1 VRPGE
6 ALVGV
11 GTALALGSLGLAL
24 DNARRVRDP
33 ASAPPAPAEDV
44 AVLVPAR
51 DEEARIGGCVRSLLR
66 AADGSGAGGR
76 VRVLVLDD
84 GSTDGTSEAARRA
97 APDDDRLTVLTGT
110 PTPAGWLGKAWA
122 CEQLATAASRVGAT
136 VLVFVDADVAL
147 APHALAACVDQ
158 LRGSGLDLVC
168 PYPRQLAGTWSE
180 RLLQPLLQW
189 SWMSTVPLGVA
200 ERSSRPSLGVANGQ
214 LLVVDAAAYTRA
226 GGHGAVRS
234 EVLEDLALL
243 RAVKAAG
250 GHGVVTRGTDVAT
263 CRMYDGWPAL
273 RRGYTKSLWSA
284 FGSEAG
290 AAGVVAVLLVA
301 YVVPPVAA
309 LRGSR
314 TGAVGYLAGV
324 AARVVVGRRTGSRVL
339 PDAAAHPVSVLLLAG
354 LVLDSVVAHRRGTL
368 RWRGRPVEVAS

>member
-1 VRPGE
+1 VRPAQ
-6 ALVGV
+6 ALVGA
-11 GTALALGSLGLAL
+11 GTALAVGSLALAV
-24 DNARRVRDP
+24 DNARRIRDP
-33 ASAPPAPAEDV
+33 ATAPPPLAEQV

-51 DEEARIGGCVRSLLR
+51 DEEGRIGACVRSLLR
-66 AADGSGAGGR
+66 SADASGPDR

-84 GSTDGTSEAARRA
+84 ASTDGTAATARRA
-97 APDDDRLTVLTGT
+97 AGDDDRLTVLTGA
-110 PTPAGWLGKAWA
+110 PTPPGWLGKAWA
-122 CEQLATAASRVGAT
+122 CEQLATAAGRLGAT
-136 VLVFVDADVAL
+136 VLVFVDADVEL

-189 SWMSTVPLGVA
+189 SWMASVPLGPA
-200 ERSSRPSLGVANGQ
+200 ERTSRPSLGAANGQ
-214 LLVVDAAAYTRA
+214 LLVVDAAAYARS
-226 GGHGAVRS
+226 GGHATVRA

-243 RAVKAAG
+243 RAVKATG
-250 GHGVVTRGTDVAT
+250 GHGVVTRGTEVAT

-273 RRGYTKSLWSA
+273 RRGYSKSLWSA

-290 AAGVVAVLLVA
+290 AAGAVATLLLA

-324 AARVVVGRRTGSRVL
+324 AARVVVGRRTGSRVV

-368 RWRGRPVEVAS
+368 RWRGRPVEVTS

>member
-1 VRPGE
+1 VRPAQ
-6 ALVGV
+6 ALVGA
-11 GTALALGSLGLAL
+11 GTALAVGSLALAV
-24 DNARRVRDP
+24 DNARRIRDP
-33 ASAPPAPAEDV
+33 ATAPPPLAEQV

-51 DEEARIGGCVRSLLR
+51 DEEGRIGACVRSLLR
-66 AADGSGAGGR
+66 SADASGPDR

-84 GSTDGTSEAARRA
+84 ASTDGTAATARRA
-97 APDDDRLTVLTGT
+97 AGDDDRLTVLTGA
-110 PTPAGWLGKAWA
+110 PTPPGWLGKAWA
-122 CEQLATAASRVGAT
+122 CEQLATAAGRLGAT
-136 VLVFVDADVAL
+136 VLVFVDADVEL
-147 APHALAACVDQ
+147 APPALAACVDQ

-189 SWMSTVPLGVA
+189 SWMASVPLGPA
-200 ERSSRPSLGVANGQ
+200 ERTSRPSLGAANGQ
-214 LLVVDAAAYTRA
+214 LLVVDAAAYARS
-226 GGHGAVRS
+226 GGHATVRA

-243 RAVKAAG
+243 RAVKATG
-250 GHGVVTRGTDVAT
+250 GHGVVTRGTEVAT

-273 RRGYTKSLWSA
+273 RRGYSKSLWSA

-290 AAGVVAVLLVA
+290 AAGAVATLLLA

-324 AARVVVGRRTGSRVL
+324 AARVVVGRRTGSRVV

-368 RWRGRPVEVAS
+368 RWRGRPVEVTS

>member
-1 VRPGE
+1 VRPGQ
-6 ALVGV
+6 ALVGAGTTLAV
-11 GTALALGSLGLAL
+11 GSLALAV
-24 DNARRVRDP
+24 DNARRIRDP
-33 ASAPPAPAEDV
+33 ATAPPPLAEQV

-51 DEEARIGGCVRSLLR
+51 DEEDRIGACVRSLLR
-66 AADGSGAGGR
+66 SADAGGPER

-84 GSTDGTSEAARRA
+84 ASTDGTATTARRA
-97 APDDDRLTVLTGT
+97 AAGDGRLTVLTGA
-110 PTPAGWLGKAWA
+110 PTPPGWLGKAWA
-122 CEQLATAASRVGAT
+122 CAQLATAAGRLAAT
-136 VLVFVDADVAL
+136 VLVFVDADVEL

-189 SWMSTVPLGVA
+189 SWMTSVPLGPA
-200 ERSSRPSLGVANGQ
+200 ERTSRPSLGAANGQ
-214 LLVVDAAAYTRA
+214 LLVVDAAAYARS
-226 GGHGAVRS
+226 GGHATVRA

-243 RAVKAAG
+243 RAVKATG
-250 GHGVVTRGTDVAT
+250 GHGVVTRGTEVAT

-273 RRGYTKSLWSA
+273 RRGYSKSLWSA

-290 AAGVVAVLLVA
+290 AAGAVATLLLA

-324 AARVVVGRRTGSRVL
+324 AARVVVGRRTGSRVV

-354 LVLDSVVAHRRGTL
+354 LVLDSVVAHRRGSL

>member
-1 VRPGE
+1 VRPAQ
-6 ALVGV
+6 ALVGA
-11 GTALALGSLGLAL
+11 GTALAVGSLALAV
-24 DNARRVRDP
+24 DNARRIRDP
-33 ASAPPAPAEDV
+33 ATAPPPLAEQV

-51 DEEARIGGCVRSLLR
+51 DEEGRIGACVRSLLR
-66 AADGSGAGGR
+66 SADASGQDR

-84 GSTDGTSEAARRA
+84 ASTDGTAATARRA
-97 APDDDRLTVLTGT
+97 AGDDDRLTVLTGA
-110 PTPAGWLGKAWA
+110 PTPPGWLGKAWA
-122 CEQLATAASRVGAT
+122 CEQLATAAGRLGAT
-136 VLVFVDADVAL
+136 VLVFVDADVEL

-189 SWMSTVPLGVA
+189 SWMASVPLGPA
-200 ERSSRPSLGVANGQ
+200 ERTSRPSLGAANGQ
-214 LLVVDAAAYTRA
+214 LLVVDAAAYARS
-226 GGHGAVRS
+226 GGHATVRA

-243 RAVKAAG
+243 RAVKATG
-250 GHGVVTRGTDVAT
+250 GHGVVTRGTEVAT

-273 RRGYTKSLWSA
+273 RRGYSKSLWSA

-290 AAGVVAVLLVA
+290 AAGAVATLLLA

-324 AARVVVGRRTGSRVL
+324 AARVVVGRRTGSRVV

-368 RWRGRPVEVAS
+368 RWRGRPVEVTS